1 MAPIVQGT
9 EDGVTI
15 GEIEFGY
22 GCEVLTYALEIAQ
35 VHSQGLKE
43 DALYS
48 EVVADGD
55 NRARGV
61 AVADV
66 EDCVPGTFLE
76 PDDGLAAGHGE
87 GADVDPP
94 LFQDV
99 RIAFTKVGALEA
111 IQLADVQL
119 PEVLG
124 GIDRKG
130 MGLSYGR
137 SSLQGTGLWTGIDG
151 VQILRGE
158 AAGEGLG
165 LGLAHLVERGV
176 AGALEAAFLIG
187 VGLSVSC

>member
-1 MAPIVQGT
+1 MAPVVQGA

-22 GCEVLTYALEIAQ
+22 GCEVLAYALEIAQ

-61 AVADV
+61 AVSDV

-76 PDDGLAAGHGE
+76 PDDGLAAWHGE

-99 RIAFTKVGALEA
+99 RIAFTEVGALEA
-111 IQLADVQL
+111 IKLADVQL
-119 PEVLG
+119 PEVLD
-124 GIDRKG
+124 GIDGKG
-130 MGLSYGR
+130 MGLSYRR
-137 SSLQGTGLWTGIDG
+137 SSLQGTGL
-151 VQILRGE
+151 
-158 AAGEGLG
+158 
-165 LGLAHLVERGV
+165 
-176 AGALEAAFLIG
+176 
-187 VGLSVSC
+187 